1 MISPWFANWYI
12 NRIWCDQQQTN
23 KKIVEHV
30 AISMLNE
37 SMTKHNWDSSQMT
50 IDRQYLVESINIS
63 WHNVSNRDRKWLKSL
78 WLIKQFTGS
87 FHMRAICIK
96 IFVCC
101 ECESFFCVFNI
112 LNIIFW
118 FYETIIFLWNRT
130 TSHSYRNLYRHN
142 SCFFFIFANNNYNAS
157 QKQQNVAHTS
167 TMFMD
172 YHILNLRYRFPYTL
186 HITYVF
192 KYFKCFHFK
201 LKRRL
206 HC

>member
-1 MISPWFANWYI
+1 MLKNKKKNKKITWIKCISGIIIRSILWIHPIWIIIIISSLMISPWFTNWYI

-50 IDRQYLVESINIS
+50 IDRQYLVESDNIS
-63 WHNVSNRDRKWLKSL
+63 WNNVPNRDRKWFKSL

-101 ECESFFCVFNI
+101 ECES
-112 LNIIFW
+112 L
-118 FYETIIFLWNRT
+118 FLRIQ
-130 TSHSYRNLYRHN
+130 Y
-142 SCFFFIFANNNYNAS
+142 I
-157 QKQQNVAHTS
+157 
-167 TMFMD
+167 
-172 YHILNLRYRFPYTL
+172 
-186 HITYVF
+186 
-192 KYFKCFHFK
+192 
-201 LKRRL
+201 
-206 HC
+206 